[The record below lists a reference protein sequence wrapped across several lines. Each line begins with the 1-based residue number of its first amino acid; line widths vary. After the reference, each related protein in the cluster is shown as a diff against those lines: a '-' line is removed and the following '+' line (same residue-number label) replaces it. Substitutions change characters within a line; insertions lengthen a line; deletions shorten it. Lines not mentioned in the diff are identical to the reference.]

1 MLILAGIGFY
11 SCDDITKGYLE
22 TGEAGYVTDTL
33 RIALAPDS
41 RDSIPYQSEK
51 IQGVIGT
58 FPIYY
63 ELAALRDDS
72 GREVE
77 AVIASQVEVVLT
89 GVFRIARDHTIP
101 VKTLP
106 RWPLI
111 AIAVFLF
118 VSFCVL
124 LDFDYCFTIIFFA

>member
-1 MLILAGIGFY
+1 MTGRDRVL

-51 IQGVIGT
+51 IGGDR
-58 FPIYY
+58 FFSPIYY

-89 GVFRIARDHTIP
+89 GVFRMSEGFMQLPQWAHTGP
-101 VKTLP
+101 TSGCGTWDVALCCRGYT
-106 RWPLI
+106 R
-111 AIAVFLF
+111 
-118 VSFCVL
+118 
-124 LDFDYCFTIIFFA
+124 

>member
-1 MLILAGIGFY
+1 MKIGILGMLILAGIGFY

-22 TGEAGYVTDTL
+22 TDEAGYVTDTL
-33 RIALAPDS
+33 RIAADPGS
-41 RDSIPYQSEK
+41 RDTIPYQSEK

-58 FPIYY
+58 FPIHY

-89 GVFRIARDHTIP
+89 GSRRIIRSQWAHTGP
-101 VKTLP
+101 TSGCGTWDVALCCRGYT
-106 RWPLI
+106 R
-111 AIAVFLF
+111 
-118 VSFCVL
+118 
-124 LDFDYCFTIIFFA
+124 

>member
-89 GVFRIARDHTIP
+89 GVFRIAKDHTQWAHTGPTSGCGTRRSALYVPTGI
-101 VKTLP
+101 V
-106 RWPLI
+106 
-111 AIAVFLF
+111 
-118 VSFCVL
+118 
-124 LDFDYCFTIIFFA
+124 